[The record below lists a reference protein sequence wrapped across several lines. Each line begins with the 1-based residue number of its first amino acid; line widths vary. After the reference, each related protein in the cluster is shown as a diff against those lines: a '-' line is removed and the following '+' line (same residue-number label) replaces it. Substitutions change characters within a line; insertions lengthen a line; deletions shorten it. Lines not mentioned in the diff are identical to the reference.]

1 MDTKRWN
8 YKVEILKNEHICLN
22 FYKIVVC
29 AKEIAKA
36 ASAGQFCMLSVEN
49 AYLKRPLSIY
59 DTDKQTVSFLYKV
72 VGKGTDYLSKLK
84 KGDSINITG
93 PLGSCYPL
101 EPEKNKIPFL
111 VAGGTG
117 IASIHFLA
125 KQLNKKGLLFYGAKN
140 KDELLCVSELKK
152 LGFDLLLATED
163 GSCGFKGFITDLFDK
178 NIKDNSIV
186 YVCGPNIMANKIIKT
201 VNKLN
206 LEGYASLEEKMACG
220 IGVCQGCA
228 INVGNTK
235 KLVCKDGPVFEMSLL

>member
-1 MDTKRWN
+1 MDIKRWN

-36 ASAGQFCMLSVEN
+36 ARAGQFCMLSVEN

-72 VGKGTDYLSKLK
+72 VGTGTGYLSKLK

-140 KDELLCVSELKK
+140 KNELLCVSELKE
-152 LGFDLLLATED
+152 LGFDLFFATED
-163 GSCGFKGFITDLFDK
+163 GSCGFKGFVTDLFDK

-201 VNKLN
+201 VKKLN